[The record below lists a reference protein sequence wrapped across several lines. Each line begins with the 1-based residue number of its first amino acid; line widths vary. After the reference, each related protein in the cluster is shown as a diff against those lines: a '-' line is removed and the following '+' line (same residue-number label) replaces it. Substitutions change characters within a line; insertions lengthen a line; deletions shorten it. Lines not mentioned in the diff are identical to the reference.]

1 MMVAAYSNKDA
12 KHEKGVEDLVREKN
26 IGGIIFFKGGPRQAG
41 ELTNRYQAAATHALA
56 HRHGPGVGPGDA
68 LGQHHPLSRQ
78 MTLGAL
84 RSDTLI
90 EAMGLEIAREMKRLG
105 VQVSFSP
112 VVDVNN
118 NPANPVIND
127 RSFGED
133 REAVARKG
141 IAYMRGL
148 QRGGVIATAKHF
160 PGHGDTDTDSHKALP
175 VIAHSRTR
183 LDSLELYPFQ
193 RLVDEGLVSAMMVA
207 HLEVP
212 ALDSTK
218 GHAEHA

>member
-1 MMVAAYSNKDA
+1 M
-12 KHEKGVEDLVREKN
+12 H
-26 IGGIIFFKGGPRQAG
+26 
-41 ELTNRYQAAATHALA
+41 
-56 HRHGPGVGPGDA
+56 
-68 LGQHHPLSRQ
+68 
-78 MTLGAL
+78 
-84 RSDTLI
+84 
-90 EAMGLEIAREMKRLG
+90 
-105 VQVSFSP
+105 VSFSP

-133 REAVARKG
+133 RETVARKG

-183 LDSLELYPFQ
+183 LDSVELYPFQ
-193 RLVDEGLVSAMMVA
+193 RLVDEGLSRHDGGPLGGARLGQHQGPA
-207 HLEVP
+207 EHLEQ
-212 ALDSTK
+212 ADRDRYA
-218 GHAEHA
+218 GE

>member
-1 MMVAAYSNKDA
+1 M
-12 KHEKGVEDLVREKN
+12 DLEWGLAMRLDST
-26 IGGIIFFKGGPRQAG
+26 IQFPRQMA
-41 ELTNRYQAAATHALA
+41 
-56 HRHGPGVGPGDA
+56 
-68 LGQHHPLSRQ
+68 
-78 MTLGAL
+78 LGAL

-90 EAMGLEIAREMKRLG
+90 EAMGLEIAREMERLG
-105 VQVSFSP
+105 IHVSFSP

-127 RSFGED
+127 RRFGED

-175 VIAHSRTR
+175 VITHGRAR
-183 LDSLELYPFQ
+183 LDSVELYPFK
-193 RLVDEGLVSAMMVA
+193 RLVDEGLAAMMIA

-212 ALDSTK
+212 ALDLSLI
-218 GHAEHA
+218 HI